1 MELRATKLNRRS
13 MAFLEFMEYG
23 FEAIQKNDTEIKSST
38 SHERLEEIANQYS
51 LFIYQTK
58 QVVAQLA
65 DMCDGIDS
73 SLSTVSRDIEEHEIR
88 DTKLQRLLKLLQN
101 RRTPE
106 ELNIPINNEP
116 ASKFIAEQDSLLMIV
131 EELLSGNDNDFE
143 KDMADFELETFV

>member
-1 MELRATKLNRRS
+1 

-23 FEAIQKNDTEIKSST
+23 FEVIQKNDTEIKSST
-38 SHERLEEIANQYS
+38 SHERLEEIANEYS

-65 DMCDGIDS
+65 DMCDGVDS